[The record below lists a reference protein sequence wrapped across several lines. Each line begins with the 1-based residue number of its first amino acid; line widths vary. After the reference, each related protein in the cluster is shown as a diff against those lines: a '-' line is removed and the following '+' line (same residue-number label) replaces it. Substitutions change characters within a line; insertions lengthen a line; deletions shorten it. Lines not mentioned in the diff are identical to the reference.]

1 MIRVKK
7 ALDETTLE
15 RKKERKVQ
23 KERKT
28 NAERRLS
35 QKGKHKNGP
44 IQSQNLDEH
53 LQNFAKNSTI
63 EQNEIEDV
71 QYKNIVTL
79 DQRKIKNKLKKMVKK
94 YNLK

>member
-7 ALDETTLE
+7 ALDENTLE
-15 RKKERKVQ
+15 KKKIRKGQ

-35 QKGKHKNGP
+35 EKGQNKNGSK
-44 IQSQNLDEH
+44 QDLDDH

-63 EQNEIEDV
+63 DQNEIEDV

-79 DQRKIKNKLKKMVKK
+79 DQRKIKNKLRKMVKIII
-94 YNLK
+94 LKN